1 MKRAVYLTLGVV
13 CLLLLTAPVAH
24 TQDNLTFDIRVGFDS
39 FHKIE
44 TWTPVWVTIA
54 NQGPDLQ
61 AQLRF
66 RDDYASFGA
75 SNILYT
81 YPVELPRQ
89 SRKAFQLILPLRG
102 QARLTIE
109 LVDQTGAR
117 LGLQETRTRGL
128 SEETRLI
135 GVVAGDPSLLNAVSG
150 FTLAADDPVAV
161 AHLTLAD
168 LPSQLQAWQGL
179 DTLVFNDVDTSP
191 LTPAQQAALQ
201 SWLSH
206 GGRLIV
212 GGGPNAA
219 QTLAGLWPLL
229 PFADVEMQTVVPPL
243 PTLDDFMRVSP
254 EERGPYA
261 AAVPLDVT
269 GRILVEADEQPLII
283 SVDHGL
289 GHVFYLAFDL
299 SLAPFDV
306 LTNQPQFFRRFMNR
320 PAQNSYFADQ
330 ANPGRLR
337 DSLSI
342 IPGQTLPT
350 PATVALYLF
359 IYVLAMGPANYA
371 ILARLK
377 RREWAWF
384 SIPLI
389 ILIFSAYGY
398 FSGFRLRSGRPL
410 LRQITVIQAE
420 TGASLADI
428 DSFIGIFSPFRA
440 DYTLTLDR
448 PVLVEPLADNYGV
461 NNELTVTTAAMTI
474 VENLRSDI
482 GGVPAVVAHSQMTP
496 PAISADLR
504 FEAGDNRGERRL
516 QGHITNGTGQPLR
529 FAHLVLDGEVLLLD
543 TLAVGKTPVE
553 GRFAPCVDYSCVYPE
568 PDGNSMTPEILD
580 LATRGV
586 AQEAILGA
594 DNDSPAA
601 SGRLYLVGWLE
612 DSPIQAELANRQ
624 VDQLRDTLLL
634 VGLPLVAQ

>member
-1 MKRAVYLTLGVV
+1 
-13 CLLLLTAPVAH
+13 
-24 TQDNLTFDIRVGFDS
+24 
-39 FHKIE
+39 
-44 TWTPVWVTIA
+44 
-54 NQGPDLQ
+54 
-61 AQLRF
+61 
-66 RDDYASFGA
+66 
-75 SNILYT
+75 
-81 YPVELPRQ
+81 
-89 SRKAFQLILPLRG
+89 LILPLRG

-109 LVDQTGAR
+109 LVDQSGAH

-128 SEETRLI
+128 SEKTRLI
-135 GVVAGDPSLLNAVSG
+135 GVVAGDPSLLDAASG
-150 FTLAADDPVAV
+150 FTLAGDDPIAV

-168 LPSQLQAWQGL
+168 LPSQLEAWQGL
-179 DTLVFNDVDTSP
+179 DTLVFNDVDTGP
-191 LTPAQQAALQ
+191 LTPTQQAALQ

-229 PFADVEMQTVVPPL
+229 PFADVEMQTVAPPL
-243 PTLDDFMRVSP
+243 PTLDDFMRASL

-261 AAVPLDVT
+261 AAVPSDVT
-269 GRILVEADEQPLII
+269 GRILVEADERPLIVSI
-283 SVDHGL
+283 DRGL
-289 GHVFYLAFDL
+289 GRVFYLAFDL

-306 LTNQPQFFRRFMNR
+306 LTNQPQFFRQFMNQ
-320 PAQNSYFADQ
+320 PAQNTHFADQ
-330 ANPGRLR
+330 ANHGRLR

-359 IYVLAMGPANYA
+359 LYVLAMGPANYA

-420 TGASLADI
+420 SGAPLADI

-461 NNELTVTTAAMTI
+461 NNELTVTAAATTI

-496 PAISADLR
+496 PIISADLR
-504 FEAGDNRGERRL
+504 FEAGQQRL
-516 QGHITNGTGQPLR
+516 QGHIVNETGQSLR
-529 FAHLVLDGEVLLLD
+529 FAHLVLDGDVLALD
-543 TLAVGKTPVE
+543 TLAVGEIPIE
-553 GRFAPCVDYSCVYPE
+553 GRFSPCLDYSCVYPE
-568 PDGNSMTPEILD
+568 PDGNTITPEMLD
-580 LATRGV
+580 RATRGV
-586 AQEAILGA
+586 AQEAILGT
-594 DNDSPAA
+594 DNDNQVV

-612 DSPIQAELANRQ
+612 DSPIRAELTNRQ
-624 VDQLRDTLLL
+624 VDQLSDTLLVMSL
-634 VGLPLVAQ
+634 ALPAQ